1 MEDKMKYEVSEIKG
15 KSLLKIKENLV
26 TDPAAREF
34 KEVLTTLIDEGK
46 KDIVI
51 DFSNVAFI
59 GSSGIGKLLLA
70 YKRLDDLGGK
80 ISIIGLN
87 KDIKELFIT
96 FRLNEFFPI
105 FDGID
110 ELE

>member
-1 MEDKMKYEVSEIKG
+1 MKYEVSDYKD
-15 KSLLKIKENLV
+15 KALLVIKENLV
-26 TDPAAREF
+26 TDPAAKEF
-34 KEVLTTLIDEGK
+34 KEVLTSLIDNDRKE
-46 KDIVI
+46 IVI

-80 ISIIGLN
+80 IYIIGLN

-96 FRLNEFFPI
+96 FRLKEFFPI
-105 FDGID
+105 YDK
-110 ELE
+110 LEDIA

>member
-1 MEDKMKYEVSEIKG
+1 MKYEIKDFNN
-15 KSLLKIKENLV
+15 KVLLLIKENLV

-34 KEVLTTLIDEGK
+34 KEVLTNLIDEGK
-46 KDIVI
+46 KEII
-51 DFSNVAFI
+51 LDFSEVAFI

-70 YKRLDDLGGK
+70 YKRLDDMGGK
-80 ISIIGLN
+80 IYIVWLN

-105 FDGID
+105 MDDINKID
-110 ELE
+110 

>member
-1 MEDKMKYEVSEIKG
+1 MKYEISDYKG
-15 KSLLKIKENLV
+15 KALLKIKENLV

-34 KEVLTTLIDEGK
+34 KEVLTNLIDDGK
-46 KDIVI
+46 KDIII
-51 DFSNVAFI
+51 DFSEVAFI

-80 ISIIGLN
+80 IYIVGLN

-105 FDGID
+105 YDSMNGI
-110 ELE
+110 E

>member
-1 MEDKMKYEVSEIKG
+1 MKFELSEAKG
-15 KSLLKIKENLV
+15 KALLKIKENLV

-34 KEVLTTLIDEGK
+34 KEVLTNMIDEGK
-46 KDIVI
+46 KEIII
-51 DFSNVAFI
+51 DFSEVAFI

-80 ISIIGLN
+80 IHIIGLN

-105 FDGID
+105 YDTID
-110 ELE
+110 DIK

>member
-1 MEDKMKYEVSEIKG
+1 MKHEITTEKG
-15 KSLLKIKENLV
+15 KTVLRIKENLV

-34 KEVLTTLIDEGK
+34 KEILTGLIDDGK
-46 KDIVI
+46 RDIVI

-70 YKRLDDLGGK
+70 YKRLDDLSGN
-80 ISIIGLN
+80 ICVVGLN
-87 KDIKELFIT
+87 KDIKELFVT

-105 FDGID
+105 YDSID
-110 ELE
+110 AI

>member
-1 MEDKMKYEVSEIKG
+1 MKYESSEYKG
-15 KSLLKIKENLV
+15 KALLKIKENLV

-34 KEVLTTLIDEGK
+34 KEVLTNLIDEGK
-46 KDIVI
+46 KEIII
-51 DFSNVAFI
+51 DFSDVAFI

-80 ISIIGLN
+80 IYIISLN

-105 FDGID
+105 FDS
-110 ELE
+110 LENME

>member
-1 MEDKMKYEVSEIKG
+1 MKYEIKDYKG
-15 KSLLKIKENLV
+15 KALLIIKENLV

-46 KDIVI
+46 KEIII
-51 DFSNVAFI
+51 DFYEVAFI

-70 YKRLDDLGGK
+70 YKRLDDLGGN
-80 ISIIGLN
+80 IFIVGLN

-105 FDGID
+105 YDNID
-110 ELE
+110 EIE

>member
-1 MEDKMKYEVSEIKG
+1 M
-15 KSLLKIKENLV
+15 LKIKENLV

-34 KEVLTTLIDEGK
+34 KEVLTNLIDEGK
-46 KDIVI
+46 KEIII
-51 DFSNVAFI
+51 DFSEVAFI

-80 ISIIGLN
+80 IFIVSLN

-105 FDGID
+105 YDSLD
-110 ELE
+110 LME

>member
-1 MEDKMKYEVSEIKG
+1 MKFEPSEAKG
-15 KSLLKIKENLV
+15 KALLKIKENLV

-34 KEVLTTLIDEGK
+34 KEVLTNMIDEGK
-46 KDIVI
+46 KEIII
-51 DFSNVAFI
+51 DFGEVAFI

-80 ISIIGLN
+80 IYIIGLN

-105 FDGID
+105 YDTID
-110 ELE
+110 DIK

>member
-1 MEDKMKYEVSEIKG
+1 MKYEITDYKG
-15 KSLLKIKENLV
+15 KVLLKIKENLV

-34 KEVLTTLIDEGK
+34 KEVLTNLIDDGK
-46 KDIVI
+46 KEIII
-51 DFSNVAFI
+51 DFGEVAFI

-80 ISIIGLN
+80 IYIVGLN

-105 FDGID
+105 YDSLNGI
-110 ELE
+110 E